1 MRAGVLRLGGGRHSC
16 SLFVRARSDPATF
29 GAVYPPSHEQVLRSL
44 VRQTLDPEVA
54 FDLMAE
60 TFAEMLAGID
70 GFRGATEDEGRQ
82 WMWTIARH
90 QLYRWRDR
98 GRVERRHMA
107 RIGAQTPRLA
117 PEEFDRIEDL
127 ADLERFRPI
136 LERALATLS
145 EDQREVLRL
154 RGVEHRPYDEIGE
167 LLGATAGAVRIRVSR
182 ALRDLARSL
191 DVLAASECLL
201 T

>member
-1 MRAGVLRLGGGRHSC
+1 MRSGIVRLRSGSC
-16 SLFVRARSDPATF
+16 PSLFVRARNDPSTF
-29 GAVYPPSHEQVLRSL
+29 GDVYLAYHDQVLRYL

-60 TFAEMLAGID
+60 TFAEMLAGIE

-98 GRVERRHMA
+98 GRVERRHLE
-107 RIGAQTPRLA
+107 RIGAEVPRLA

-154 RGVEHRPYDEIGE
+154 RVVEHRPYDEIGE
-167 LLGATAGAVRIRVSR
+167 LLGASAGAIRIRVSR
-182 ALRDLARSL
+182 ALRDLARTL
-191 DVLAASECLL
+191 DTVAASESLL

>member
-1 MRAGVLRLGGGRHSC
+1 MFRAVRT
-16 SLFVRARSDPATF
+16 SLFVRARKDPATF
-29 GAVYPPSHEQVLRSL
+29 GEVYLAYHDQVLRYL
-44 VRQTLDPEVA
+44 VRQTLDPEAA

-60 TFAEMLAGID
+60 TFAEMLAGIER
-70 GFRGATEDEGRQ
+70 FRGGTEDEGRQ

-98 GRVERRHMA
+98 GRVERRHLE
-107 RIGAQTPRLA
+107 RIGVEIPRLA
-117 PEEFDRIEDL
+117 PEEFDRIEEL
-127 ADLERFRPI
+127 ADFERFRPI

-154 RGVEHRPYDEIGE
+154 RVVEHRAYDEIGE
-167 LLGATAGAVRIRVSR
+167 LLGASAGAIRIRVSR
-182 ALRDLARSL
+182 ALRDLARTI
-191 DVLAASECLL
+191 DCLAASEGLL